1 MTAPLDPKP
10 AATGA
15 LTLET
20 VELTKRFGSFTAMD
34 SVSMTVAAGSVHAL
48 LGENGAGK
56 STLVKCVAG
65 SQRPEGGAIMIDGR
79 EHDVATPVIARA
91 LGIGMVYQHFTLAP
105 GMNVAENLL
114 LAGGRTPSF
123 IDWKKERAALQAFL
137 ETTPF
142 KLDLDATPA
151 GLAAGE
157 KQKLELLKQLYLKP
171 RLLILDEPT
180 SVLTPGEAADLYL
193 ALRRLADAGKY
204 VVFITHKLHEVAA
217 TADRVTV
224 LRRGRVVASLGRSEA
239 SIQELGSLMVGAA
252 MPALRPISGGKFGE
266 VVLKVQDAQAMADR
280 GASGLKGVTLDVR
293 GGEILGIAGVA
304 GNGQVELAECVAGI
318 RPLQHGKI
326 WLNGKDVTRAHALS
340 RLRAGLRFV
349 PEDRLGMGLVPQL
362 DMTDNMLLRDY
373 RERPL
378 AKGMWISRRLARE
391 RAERLIRD
399 YDVRTPGTATAVRS
413 LSGGNQQKIL
423 IGREVMAQPV
433 VFIVAQPT
441 RGLDIAAARSVHDR
455 LLDLREAGAGIILI
469 SEDLDEVLQLSD
481 RVTVLYDGAIRG
493 TWPRHKAERGD
504 IGTAMGGHLLDAA

>member
-1 MTAPLDPKP
+1 MASAGEGVLLSAISKSFGEIVANDRVD
-10 AATGA
+10 
-15 LTLET
+15 LTLRRGEI
-20 VELTKRFGSFTAMD
+20 
-34 SVSMTVAAGSVHAL
+34 HAL

-56 STLVKCVAG
+56 STLMNILSGVYLPDSG
-65 SQRPEGGAIMIDGR
+65 DIFIDGQKTKFR
-79 EHDVATPVIARA
+79 SPWDAVRR
-91 LGIGMVYQHFTLAP
+91 GIGMVHQHFQLVNAFSVLD
-105 GMNVAENLL
+105 NIL
-114 LAGGRTPSF
+114 LATTDSSFRLRRREATERVEAVGREHGLH
-123 IDWKKERAALQAFL
+123 IDPQALIWQLTVGQRQKVEIVKLLYRGADFL
-137 ETTPF
+137 
-142 KLDLDATPA
+142 L
-151 GLAAGE
+151 
-157 KQKLELLKQLYLKP
+157 
-171 RLLILDEPT
+171 LDEPT
-180 SVLTPGEAADLYL
+180 SVLTPSEAADLYL

-252 MPALRPISGGKFGE
+252 MPALRPISVGKFGE
-266 VVLKVQDAQAMADR
+266 VVLKVEDAQALADR
-280 GASGLKGVTLDVR
+280 GASGLRGVTLDVR

-318 RPLQHGKI
+318 RPLQHGNV
-326 WLNGKDVTRAHALS
+326 WLNGKDVTRASALS

-399 YDVRTPGTATAVRS
+399 YDVRTPGTDTAVRS

-423 IGREVMAQPV
+423 IGREIMAQPV

-455 LLDLREAGAGIILI
+455 LLDLRETGAGIILI
-469 SEDLDEVLQLSD
+469 SEDLDEILQLSD

-493 TWPRHKAERGD
+493 TWPRHKADRGE
-504 IGTAMGGHLLDAA
+504 IGTAMGGHLLDVA

>member
-1 MTAPLDPKP
+1 
-10 AATGA
+10 
-15 LTLET
+15 
-20 VELTKRFGSFTAMD
+20 
-34 SVSMTVAAGSVHAL
+34 
-48 LGENGAGK
+48 
-56 STLVKCVAG
+56 
-65 SQRPEGGAIMIDGR
+65 
-79 EHDVATPVIARA
+79 
-91 LGIGMVYQHFTLAP
+91 
-105 GMNVAENLL
+105 
-114 LAGGRTPSF
+114 
-123 IDWKKERAALQAFL
+123 
-137 ETTPF
+137 
-142 KLDLDATPA
+142 
-151 GLAAGE
+151 
-157 KQKLELLKQLYLKP
+157 
-171 RLLILDEPT
+171 
-180 SVLTPGEAADLYL
+180 
-193 ALRRLADAGKY
+193 
-204 VVFITHKLHEVAA
+204 
-217 TADRVTV
+217 
-224 LRRGRVVASLGRSEA
+224 
-239 SIQELGSLMVGAA
+239 
-252 MPALRPISGGKFGE
+252 
-266 VVLKVQDAQAMADR
+266 
-280 GASGLKGVTLDVR
+280 VR

-318 RPLQHGKI
+318 RPLQQGKI

-481 RVTVLYDGAIRG
+481 RVTVLYDGAVRG